1 MSLSQALAGFA
12 VLALMLTLVPGLDTA
27 VVLRGALT
35 RSRSYAFAVIV
46 GIVTGLVLWGA
57 AAGAGATAI
66 LAASRTAY
74 RALSLAGAVYL
85 AWMGL
90 RMIVRSRRGED
101 LSASTRSTRPVPA
114 LDDDSVPTGGLW
126 HGWSIGLLTNLL
138 NPKAGVFY
146 LATIPQFMADG
157 VPPLV
162 MGILLS
168 FIHAACTAVWLG
180 ALALGAAWVGPRVA
194 GARLT
199 RWIDRV
205 TGGLLIGFGVK
216 LALDARH

>member
-35 RSRSYAFAVIV
+35 RSRSYAFATIV

-57 AAGAGATAI
+57 AAGAGATAV

-85 AWMGL
+85 TWLGL
-90 RMIVRSRRGED
+90 RMIMRSWRSENQ
-101 LSASTRSTRPVPA
+101 SADPQRSSA
-114 LDDDSVPTGGLW
+114 LDGGSAPKGGLW
-126 HGWSIGLLTNLL
+126 HGWSVGLLTDLL

-162 MGILLS
+162 MGILLALV
-168 FIHAACTAVWLG
+168 HGACNAVWFG
-180 ALALGAAWVGPRVA
+180 ALALGASWVGPRVA

-205 TGGLLIGFGVK
+205 TGGLFIGFGAK
-216 LALDARH
+216 LALDVRH

>member
-35 RSRSYAFAVIV
+35 RSHSYAFATIL

-85 AWMGL
+85 TWLGL
-90 RMIVRSRRGED
+90 RMVARSWRSENP
-101 LSASTRSTRPVPA
+101 SAGPRPPSA
-114 LDDDSVPTGGLW
+114 IDEGSVPEAGLW
-126 HGWSIGLLTNLL
+126 HGWLVGLLTDLL

-162 MGILLS
+162 MGILLALV
-168 FIHAACTAVWLG
+168 HGACNAVWFG
-180 ALALGAAWVGPRVA
+180 TLALGAAWVGPRVA

-205 TGGLLIGFGVK
+205 TGGLFIGFGAK

>member
-46 GIVTGLVLWGA
+46 GVVTGLVLWGA

-74 RALSLAGAVYL
+74 RVLSLAGAVYL

-101 LSASTRSTRPVPA
+101 PAAGSQLSSAVN
-114 LDDDSVPTGGLW
+114 DDSVPTGGLW

-168 FIHAACTAVWLG
+168 LIHAVCTAVWLG
-180 ALALGAAWVGPRVA
+180 ALALGAAWGGPRVA